1 MSEEKG
7 KISVI
12 VPVYQAEKY
21 LAKALDSVISQDYEN
36 WELFLLVRKSS
47 DQSEKIARDYE
58 KKYDS
63 IHMIERGENKAGE
76 ARNQGLEKAQG
87 EYVLFLDS
95 DDYLPDASVMQRYV
109 RMAEQTDADIVV
121 ANYARLWN
129 GKMLPAVS
137 HASFSR
143 YHRDSQ
149 EFQFL
154 MSGENFIADRFWKR
168 IRSVSKNMIMQ
179 KINFSTCSVISAVQ
193 NIFSFPGSATFIEKM
208 KHPYPAGTV
217 QIPASAGLRW
227 HAI

>member
-1 MSEEKG
+1 
-7 KISVI
+7 
-12 VPVYQAEKY
+12 
-21 LAKALDSVISQDYEN
+21 
-36 WELFLLVRKSS
+36 
-47 DQSEKIARDYE
+47 
-58 KKYDS
+58 
-63 IHMIERGENKAGE
+63 MIERGENKVGE

-143 YHRDSQ
+143 YHRNSQ
-149 EFQFL
+149 EFQFSRLLFRPGHFL

-168 IRSVSKNMIMQ
+168 IRSVSQNMIMQ